1 MSEMIEFSLPIP
13 EEGLINY
20 LATKGFSD
28 DVFVV
33 GEERIP
39 CISYLVKDKNETL
52 RKIMEDIH
60 REKEIRIS
68 EEVSKIGFEVLLRYY
83 GYGKVIINEN
93 NVVDT
98 LVASVC
104 YKEEKLVYKCK
115 DFVETHPNI
124 PLIQEIFDFIPCGRV
139 LDYFKEIFKDYMMI
153 YGYKLL
159 DDSILMRNNIEI
171 LKYLLSID
179 NLVIKSND
187 YIVGQLNKFADRI
200 PIKRTSENNEK
211 SEIDEIK
218 KMVNDNEMNRIYIDP
233 QPTANEG
240 FNKLFY
246 CYCLCH
252 NEMKNKWIR
261 SEENYK
267 IELKKFE
274 SISLEKCVCK
284 LLRSKVVLTLS
295 NTVDLINDFNLKYDD
310 GIL

>member
-1 MSEMIEFSLPIP
+1 MIEFSLPIP

-20 LATKGFSD
+20 LVKEGFSD

-39 CISYLVKDKNETL
+39 CISCLVKDKNETL

-115 DFVETHPNI
+115 AFIKTHPSI
-124 PLIQEIFDFIPCGRV
+124 ELIQEIYNRV
-139 LDYFKEIFKDYMMI
+139 PFGNVVDELKLSLKDYMEI

-211 SEIDEIK
+211 SEIDELRLLF
-218 KMVNDNEMNRIYIDP
+218 DNNKMNRIYIDP
-233 QPTANEG
+233 KPTANEG